1 VRAVS
6 PDDAHPTVEEFA
18 MRLVPVLVAV
28 LPIVG
33 LAGVAGAAP
42 LHLSHCSVGVEST
55 RVAAEFTAQVG
66 RPKNGVTLDFVT
78 AASPAAQPTS
88 TVTVKQGPNTLLTL
102 DSSAGAGG
110 LTIDLGTGVGFSGV
124 QSADVASSDG
134 VTFSGAVDGR
144 AVVPFQTAGLETLV
158 FADGQSAPAVK
169 LKGSVKA
176 ALRRLTKQ
184 TLKST
189 CLGDP
194 LDGTGAG
201 VLPACALCNIAC
213 LGPQWRCAL
222 DALAALPKCKG
233 KGTGLVCV
241 TRLETSEY
249 DCASTATQCADACF
263 NGSACAAATTAV
275 ARTP

>member
-1 VRAVS
+1 
-6 PDDAHPTVEEFA
+6 
-18 MRLVPVLVAV
+18 MRLVPILLAV
-28 LPIVG
+28 LPIIG

-42 LHLSHCSVGVEST
+42 LHVSHCSVGVEST

-88 TVTVKQGPNTLLTL
+88 SVTVKQGPNTLLTL
-102 DSSAGAGG
+102 DSAPGAGG
-110 LTIDLGTGVGFSGV
+110 LTIDLETGVGFSGV
-124 QSADVASSDG
+124 QNADVASTDG

-144 AVVPFQTAGLETLV
+144 DVVPFQSAGLATLV
-158 FADGQSAPAVK
+158 FADGQMAPAVK
-169 LKGSVKA
+169 LKGSVKG

-194 LDGTGAG
+194 LAGTGAG
-201 VLPACALCNIAC
+201 LLPACALCNVAC

-233 KGTGLVCV
+233 KGKGLACV
-241 TRLETSEY
+241 TLLETAEY
-249 DCASTATQCADACF
+249 ACASTATQCADACF
-263 NGSACAAATTAV
+263 NGSACAAASTAGR
-275 ARTP
+275 RTS